1 MNKQTGDGSIEWRTE
16 ARARLLIP
24 GDGGVVLL
32 LAVAGAALL
41 VVPAHPQ
48 RAHHRVLGAHRRALH
63 LLSGLETDVEISAS
77 STASAR
83 SSKLNCVHDACDRC
97 ASQWRG

>member
-24 GDGGVVLL
+24 GDGGVVLF

-63 LLSGLETDVEISAS
+63 LLSGWKQM
-77 STASAR
+77 
-83 SSKLNCVHDACDRC
+83 SKFQHRLQLAQGVRN
-97 ASQWRG
+97 